1 MYKVLRYLDPTWEV
15 TDEYEDNMCLSSY
28 ELLDLIKDGRT
39 SNCACVELNK
49 SKYII
54 LEDTASKVRVYRFN
68 GAEIIEIDAEIK
80 NRLESS
86 LDAFDFLTKRHNVLA
101 EAYDI
106 LRSELEEEKRDNKAL
121 KKKVKKLKKN
131 KKKKMGVEIEQLK
144 ADYQNIKA
152 ELEAKAEEVKLLEKK
167 LTEAELRISL
177 DEQLMAENNI
187 DSSLDS
193 EQTVETQEEQAVET
207 QTEQEEQEEQEEHDT
222 FFSDLGP
229 DPDLLGEQEEHDN
242 FFSDLGL
249 GLDSL
254 GEQEEDWS
262 CIK

>member
-1 MYKVLRYLDPTWEV
+1 MYKVLCYLDQAWEV
-15 TDEYEDNMCLSSY
+15 TDENENNLCLSSY

-49 SKYII
+49 STYLI
-54 LEDTASKVRVYRFN
+54 LEDTTSKVRMYKFN
-68 GAEIIEIDAEIK
+68 GTEVTEVGAEIR

-86 LDAFDFLTKRHNVLA
+86 LDAFDFLTKRHNTLA

-106 LRSELEEEKRDNKAL
+106 LGCELKEEKRANKEL
-121 KKKVKKLKKN
+121 KKKVKKLKKS
-131 KKKKMGVEIEQLK
+131 KKKKTGARASTEVEQLK

-187 DSSLDS
+187 DLSLEAEQTADMTCD
-193 EQTVETQEEQAVET
+193 EQTVEA
-207 QTEQEEQEEQEEHDT
+207 QEEQEEHDK
-222 FFSDLGP
+222 FFA
-229 DPDLLGEQEEHDN
+229 
-242 FFSDLGL
+242 DLGL
-249 GLDSL
+249 NTDFI
-254 GEQEEDWS
+254 GELRGTGHV
-262 CIK
+262 

>member
-1 MYKVLRYLDPTWEV
+1 MYKVLRYLDTTWEV

-28 ELLDLIKDGRT
+28 ELLGLIKDGYT

-54 LEDTASKVRVYRFN
+54 VEDTTSKVRVYRFN
-68 GAEIIEIDAEIK
+68 GAEVIEIDAEIK

-106 LRSELEEEKRDNKAL
+106 LRSELEEEKKANKAL

-131 KKKKMGVEIEQLK
+131 KKKKIGVEIEQLK

-193 EQTVETQEEQAVET
+193 EQTVETQ
-207 QTEQEEQEEQEEHDT
+207 TEQEEQ
-222 FFSDLGP
+222 
-229 DPDLLGEQEEHDN
+229 GEQEEQDK

-249 GLDSL
+249 ELDSLGEQEEWDKFFADLGPDLDLL